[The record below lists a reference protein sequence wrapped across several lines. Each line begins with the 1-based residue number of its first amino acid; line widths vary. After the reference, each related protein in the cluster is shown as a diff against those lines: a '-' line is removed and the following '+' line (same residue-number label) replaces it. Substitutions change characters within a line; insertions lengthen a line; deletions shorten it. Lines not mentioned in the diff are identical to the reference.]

1 MALDADRI
9 GKTSRKL
16 RKLIKKAPKRPT
28 PDQVH
33 VLRTNIRRLE
43 AASEALSPNP
53 SRPDRRLLRD
63 LRRIRKRA
71 GKVRDMDVLTA
82 NSASLRLPQEQQCA
96 VELLQYLGAKR
107 YKHADRL
114 HTALRQEGK
123 DLVRRVKKASK
134 RLAKRIPEPGPNS
147 DNGQLAASAEAAA
160 VAIRLSGKLTMPP
173 NLNHKNLHP
182 YRLKVKELRDV
193 LRLAEKPENPEFINV
208 LGEVKDAIGEWHDW
222 EELAVIAARVL
233 NHGTNCKLL
242 AKLKEVSREK
252 YDHALSLAV
261 RIRKQFLRSRDRKLP
276 RPVLV
281 ATAQIAS

>member
-1 MALDADRI
+1 M
-9 GKTSRKL
+9 
-16 RKLIKKAPKRPT
+16 KKAPKRPT
-28 PDQVH
+28 PEQVH
-33 VLRTNIRRLE
+33 TLRTNIRRLE
-43 AASEALSPNP
+43 AASKTLSSKP
-53 SRPDRRLLRD
+53 SRRERRVLRD

-82 NSASLRLPQEQQCA
+82 NSASLRLAQEQECA

-114 HTALRQEGK
+114 HAALRQEGK
-123 DLVRRVKKASK
+123 DLARRVKKSSK
-134 RLAKRIPEPGPNS
+134 RLAKRIPKPGQNS
-147 DNGQLAASAEAAA
+147 GNGQLAGPAEAAA
-160 VAIRLSGKLTMPP
+160 VAIRLSGELTMPP

-182 YRLKVKELRDV
+182 YRLKVKALRDV
-193 LRLAEKPENPEFINV
+193 LRLAEKPTNPEFIDV

-222 EELAVIAARVL
+222 EELVAIAARVL
-233 NHGTNCKLL
+233 NHGANCKLL
-242 AKLKEVSREK
+242 SKLKEVSREK

-261 RIRKQFLRSRDRKLP
+261 RMRKQFLDSRDRKLP